1 MESMTHYPF
10 DDLTNQLFDLLTIS
24 TISTISTTSTIHN
37 LIPLSYYPAANINE

>member
-24 TISTISTTSTIHN
+24 TISTTSTIHN